1 MLHSVECSQ
10 MKNKFT
16 AVVPSAVA
24 SALLLIALAPIRE
37 YGYFILLRW
46 AVCAAAIWFCIAAY
60 GVNRK
65 GLLGIGIPIAILFNP
80 LVPIYLHRSTWAP
93 IDAIVAVILF
103 GSSWFVRQRKDS
115 STPPSA
121 GT

>member
-1 MLHSVECSQ
+1 MLQ
-10 MKNKFT
+10 MKNTFP
-16 AVVPSAVA
+16 AVIPSAVA

-37 YGYFILLRW
+37 YGYFVFLRW

-60 GVNRK
+60 SVNRK

-115 STPPSA
+115 STPSA
-121 GT
+121 GM